1 MSKIFKIILLALL
14 LPSLAFAQNEGDP
27 VNLGTGASKVFCAGA
42 DGNWRFPSCSTSGG
56 LTADTVV
63 RGTFTHTQP
72 TITTANSFA
81 CLAANTSRR
90 GFLVENNSA
99 ANIMINVNN
108 GTLTGI
114 VPTSTNLG
122 IVLTPG
128 SSYHTPPNASPTA
141 IVRCYQTSGGDINT
155 VSFVEF

>member
-1 MSKIFKIILLALL
+1 MKIKLILFLVALFCAI
-14 LPSLAFAQNEGDP
+14 PSFAQNEGDP
-27 VNLGTGASKVFCAGA
+27 VPLGSGGSKVFCAGA
-42 DGNWRFPSCSTSGG
+42 DGNLRFPSCSASGG
-56 LTADTVV
+56 LASDTVI

-90 GFLVENNSA
+90 GFIAQNNSA
-99 ANIMINVNN
+99 ANVLINLNN

-114 VPTSTNLG
+114 APTATNLG

-141 IVRCYQTSGGDINT
+141 IVRCYQTSGGDLNT
-155 VSFVEF
+155 VSFYEY